1 MKTNNLKKILSIVII
16 SIVLALVAVTVVL
29 AVVPKSLYNPL
40 NNDFQSMV
48 IYRNGSEDVY
58 IKDLS
63 EKDKTAFANV
73 VEMHEKS
80 LTASVLSNMFQGTHT
95 RDVEVLSK
103 SQTNVKTNVVA
114 KEGVY
119 AIEFRYADAQTLKIN
134 GEEWKDSKTFSG
146 KTVSYNK
153 MYLIVTNNDSY
164 EACTIY
170 LTDSKDDS
178 SYQISFLAHQEALY
192 EYITNLKMSV
202 INA

>member
-1 MKTNNLKKILSIVII
+1 MKTNNVKKILSIVII
-16 SIVLALVAVTVVL
+16 SVVLALVAVTVIL
-29 AVVPKSLYNPL
+29 AVVPKTLYNPL
-40 NNDFQSMV
+40 NNEIQSMV
-48 IYRNGSEDVY
+48 IYRDKSEDVY
-58 IKDLS
+58 IKDYS
-63 EKDKTAFANV
+63 DKDKAAFAKV
-73 VEMHEKS
+73 LELHEKS
-80 LTASVLSNMFQGTHT
+80 LKASVLSNMFQGTGSY
-95 RDVEVLSK
+95 DV
-103 SQTNVKTNVVA
+103 NVVT
-114 KEGVY
+114 KGQSDVKNNIILKDDVY
-119 AIEFRYADAQTLKIN
+119 AIEFRYTTAQTLKIN